1 LFGETR
7 VSSGELWV
15 GEFTIHASCKSH
27 RLGDVIMMRL
37 EVHPIETQDAGLIVQ
52 PDYTRWEPSAY
63 FSLQ

>member
-1 LFGETR
+1 
-7 VSSGELWV
+7 V

-27 RLGDVIMMRL
+27 RLGDVITMRL

-52 PDYTRWEPSAY
+52 PDYTRWEPSPY